1 MTYHLLMKMAAA
13 NSRMPIE
20 KIEIA
25 RGNCS
30 RADPA
35 AETYSA
41 RRDYI
46 IITAAIAVTGTTYIL

>member
-1 MTYHLLMKMAAA
+1 MAAA

-35 AETYSA
+35 AETSSA